1 MLSKVHTIAL
11 NGINGEIVGVEVDIN
26 RGLGGD
32 GGSGHS
38 RYGGKRSPGA
48 GKVGDK
54 KFRV

>member
-11 NGINGEIVGVEVDIN
+11 NGINGEIVEVDIN

-32 GGSGHS
+32 GGSRPS
-38 RYGGKRSPGA
+38 RYGGQGSPGA

>member
-11 NGINGEIVGVEVDIN
+11 NGINGEIVEVEVDIN

-32 GGSGHS
+32 GGSGPS
-38 RYGGKRSPGA
+38 RYGGQGSSGA